1 MDENLTVAELSKL
14 AGPKTEAIMAGLQSI
29 GKRAKNTVK
38 GKKLVNAEKRLE
50 NLNALKSNKAFKVD
64 TKNAEKSVAA
74 AKSERIAQG
83 AKAGAGLAAAGAA
96 GILLTKA
103 LKRGSKGAVM
113 SASKKDKLIKAMK
126 KNPKTTA
133 AVAGGTGAVGL
144 ASLLKDK

>member
-96 GILLTKA
+96 GVLLTKA
-103 LKRGSKGAVM
+103 LKRGGKSVM
-113 SASKKDKLIKAMK
+113 STSKKNKLIKAMK